1 MTLKIDATRPF
12 YAVVGAGDLAVEHAR
27 SYART
32 YATDVSSRFAKVE
45 LEPKALRD
53 QARTVVVARVD
64 ELTKD
69 AKQAQA
75 KLEARVA
82 DLQADA
88 KALPAKVESFTNETV
103 AELTGAYGDLAARGK
118 DLVKRIRKQQ
128 ATKDTK
134 AAAKTTVAKA
144 KTAKTQ
150 TAKTARA
157 AKPAVK
163 KTASTAKSATKATGT
178 SATKTASSATEA
190 VTDAAEKIGN

>member
-1 MTLKIDATRPF
+1 MTLKIDATRSF

-27 SYART
+27 F
-32 YATDVSSRFAKVE
+32 YATDVQTRFAKVE

-53 QARTVVVARVD
+53 QALTVVVTRVD

-103 AELTGAYGDLAARGK
+103 AELTETYGDLATRGK
-118 DLVKRIRKQQ
+118 DLVNRIRKQQ
-128 ATKDTK
+128 ATKDAK
-134 AAAKTTVAKA
+134 AAGKTTVAKA

-150 TAKTARA
+150 TTKA
-157 AKPAVK
+157 AKASVK
-163 KTASTAKSATKATGT
+163 KTASTAKTATKATST
-178 SATKTASSATEA
+178 SAKKTASATTEA
-190 VTDAAEKIGN
+190 VTDAAEKIGD

>member
-32 YATDVSSRFAKVE
+32 YATDVSTRFAKVE

-53 QARTVVVARVD
+53 QALTVVVSRVD

-69 AKQAQA
+69 AKKAQA
-75 KLEARVA
+75 KLETRVA
-82 DLQADA
+82 DLQSDA
-88 KALPAKVESFTNETV
+88 KALPGKVESFTNETV

-144 KTAKTQ
+144 KTAKT
-150 TAKTARA
+150 
-157 AKPAVK
+157 AVK
-163 KTASTAKSATKATGT
+163 KTASTAKSATKATST
-178 SATKTASSATEA
+178 SATKTVSSATEA

>member
-12 YAVVGAGDLAVEHAR
+12 FAVVGAGDLAVEHAR

-32 YATDVSSRFAKVE
+32 YATDVSTRFAKVE

-53 QARTVVVARVD
+53 QALTVVVSRVD

-69 AKQAQA
+69 AKKAQA
-75 KLEARVA
+75 KLETRVA
-82 DLQADA
+82 DLQSDA
-88 KALPAKVESFTNETV
+88 KALPGKVESFTNETV
-103 AELTGAYGDLAARGK
+103 AELTGAYGDLATRGK

-134 AAAKTTVAKA
+134 ADAKA
-144 KTAKTQ
+144 TVSKAKAAKTQ
-150 TAKTARA
+150 TAKTA
-157 AKPAVK
+157 KPAVK
-163 KTASTAKSATKATGT
+163 KTAATAKSATTATST

-190 VTDAAEKIGN
+190 VTDAAAKIGN